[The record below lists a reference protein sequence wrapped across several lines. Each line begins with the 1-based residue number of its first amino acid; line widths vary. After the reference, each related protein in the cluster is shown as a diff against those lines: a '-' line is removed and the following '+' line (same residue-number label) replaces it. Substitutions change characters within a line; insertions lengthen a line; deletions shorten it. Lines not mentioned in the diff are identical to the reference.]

1 MKATPVAL
9 PIALAATMLLVG
21 CVDKEAERRER
32 AESLARDK
40 ARTEHLLLQGARL
53 ISSTKAGGSVIE
65 VVSVPVPG
73 TIDGVPEV
81 RQCVVVHGLS
91 TAIDCSALE
100 IVLP

>member
-1 MKATPVAL
+1 MKVQPA
-9 PIALAATMLLVG
+9 ALAIILAASASLIG

-40 ARTEHLLLQGARL
+40 ARADRLLQQGARL
-53 ISSTKAGGSVIE
+53 ISSTKVDGSVVE

-73 TIDGVPEV
+73 TIEGVPEV
-81 RQCVVVHGLS
+81 RQCIIVHGLS
-91 TAIDCSALE
+91 TAIDCSDPE